1 MRDLL
6 SRLASR
12 ANERVWREAARV
24 EPQTVS
30 EYGGASADGSR
41 PIRSGVPVIRSR
53 QDQDARLAGQRRGSE
68 FQGSIVSASQ
78 TERLFIT
85 RETYDGLGYALRVN
99 DHVVLTD
106 RPGAPR
112 WRVVAVNEQDADDVT
127 IHLAAL

>member
-6 SRLASR
+6 SRLTAR
-12 ANERVWREAARV
+12 AVERAWQEAARF

-30 EYGGASADGSR
+30 EYGGASPDATRPVRAD
-41 PIRSGVPVIRSR
+41 VPVVRSR
-53 QDQDARLAGQRRGSE
+53 QDQDGRLAGQRRGSE
-68 FQGSIVSASQ
+68 FQGSIVSSSQ
-78 TERLFIT
+78 TERLFLT
-85 RETYDGLGYALRVN
+85 AETYAGLGYALRVN

-112 WRVVAVNEQDADDVT
+112 MRVVNVNEQDAGDTT